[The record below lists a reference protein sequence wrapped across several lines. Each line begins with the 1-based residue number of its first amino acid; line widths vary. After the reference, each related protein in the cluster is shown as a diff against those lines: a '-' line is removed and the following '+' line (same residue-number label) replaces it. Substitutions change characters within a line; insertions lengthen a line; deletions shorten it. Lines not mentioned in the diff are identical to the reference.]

1 MISPRLSA
9 AGLLAIAMI
18 SPAGTPAGADTQS
31 IRIATAKPTAV
42 EAGAPASGLA
52 GFEAELA
59 AAICQRMPTKCDVFV
74 ADAGDSLLPL
84 YQWKA
89 DAVIAG
95 LSVTRE
101 SQQDIDFSRAYASV
115 SHGFAVM
122 PSRLAGL
129 PGAGET
135 LSLSLGPADATAMI
149 AALRTAFAGK
159 TIAAASGTPDRAFL
173 AAHFGDVAT
182 IPEYATTAAFESDLV
197 AGRIDAI
204 MTPVIGLHALAAQ
217 PAYRQLVQ
225 AGPRFYEDAIL
236 GFGLAVGMRKSDR
249 APHDMVDRAI
259 DDMIGD
265 GSLRRLSL
273 KWFDMDI
280 TPHRCACKP
289 F

>member
-1 MISPRLSA
+1 MTPRSLA
-9 AGLLAIAMI
+9 AAVLLMLAAL
-18 SPAGTPAGADTQS
+18 SPAGAEAPA
-31 IRIATAKPTAV
+31 IRIA
-42 EAGAPASGLA
+42 APAAGPEQAGDLS
-52 GFEAELA
+52 GFEADLA
-59 AAICQRMPTKCDVFV
+59 AAICQRVQAKCELV
-74 ADAGDSLLPL
+74 AAAGGDPLTPLL
-84 YQWKA
+84 QSQA

-95 LSVTRE
+95 LSVSPEIQRK
-101 SQQDIDFSRAYASV
+101 IDFSRPYASV
-115 SHGFAVM
+115 SHGFAITR
-122 PSRLAGL
+122 PGRLSDL

-135 LSLSLGPADATAMI
+135 LSLSLGPGDATAMI
-149 AALRTAFAGK
+149 AALRTALAGK
-159 TIAAASGTPDRAFL
+159 TIAAAPGTPDRAFL

-182 IPEYATTAAFESDLV
+182 VPDYATTAALESDLV

-204 MTPVIGLHALAAQ
+204 MAPVIGLRALAAQ
-217 PAYRQLVQ
+217 PAYRRLVQ
-225 AGPRFYEDAIL
+225 AGPRFFEDAIL

-249 APHDMVDRAI
+249 APYDMVDRAI